1 MLLRAFL
8 ALGVLLGLSLAQA
21 KARELTIVARGPA
34 MQTAVQS
41 VFVTPF
47 TAATGIAAVAKSW
60 TGGQATLKTMT
71 DQWDLVAVSPD
82 EASSACSSGLLQ
94 KLDWSQVGGKDHY
107 QVLGMTDCTIGATV
121 FTEVL
126 AWDRDKTSGTPT
138 WADFWDVAKLPGK
151 RGLRKGIRG
160 NLEIALMADGVAP
173 GDVYKILSTNDGVD
187 RAFRKLDQLKPYIV
201 WWQNPPGAAKI
212 LASGDV
218 LMTSAPS
225 DQIVMAADIGSR
237 KFGVQWSDSLY
248 EAVSWGVMKGSAN
261 VVQAM
266 QYLYFSGTPAIQA
279 RMMDK
284 YGLGGLAKG
293 ANELLP
299 ANVQALS
306 PTWAGNLKSGLQL
319 DNGFWQANLAKLQQR
334 FDTWLAH

>member
-1 MLLRAFL
+1 MVLRAFL
-8 ALGVLLGLSLAQA
+8 ALWVLLGLSLAQA

-34 MQTAVQS
+34 MQMAVQS
-41 VFVTPF
+41 VFVPPF
-47 TAATGIAAVAKSW
+47 TAATGIPGVAQSW

-71 DQWDLVAVSPD
+71 NQWDLVALSPD

-107 QVLGMTDCTIGATV
+107 QALGMTDCTIGATV
-121 FTEVL
+121 FTQVL

-151 RGLRKGIRG
+151 RGLRKGVRG

-201 WWQNPPGAAKI
+201 WWQSPSDAAKI

-225 DQIVMAADIGSR
+225 DQIVMAAQTGSR
-237 KFGVQWSDSLY
+237 KFGIQWSDSLY

-261 VVQAM
+261 VAQAM

-299 ANVQALS
+299 ANVQGLS
-306 PTWAGNLKSGLQL
+306 PTWAANLKFGLQL
-319 DNGFWQANLAKLQQR
+319 DPGFWQANLAKLQQR